1 MCYIFEFNY
10 QLPLLAIGYGINLF
24 SSMEKFKIVVILLV
38 LLFAQKVHCEQ
49 NNAEQPNACQNERE
63 DELSFETNEFFLYN
77 PGDLPSA
84 QVLFNIIPEAS
95 SSSLANNKI
104 KDSGFGLFHSNA
116 KINHK
121 LSIHKDSVFTRYCS
135 VFGQI
140 YLKTACFR
148 L

>member
-1 MCYIFEFNY
+1 
-10 QLPLLAIGYGINLF
+10 
-24 SSMEKFKIVVILLV
+24 MEKFKIVVISLV
-38 LLFAQKVHCEQ
+38 LLFTQKVHCEQ
-49 NNAEQPNACQNERE
+49 NNAKQPFACQNERG
-63 DELSFETNEFFLYN
+63 DKLSFETNEFFLYN

-84 QVLFNIIPEAS
+84 QVFFNIIPEAS
-95 SSSLANNKI
+95 SSSIANKKI
-104 KDSGFGLFHSNA
+104 KDSGFELFLSNT

-121 LSIHKDSVFTRYCS
+121 LSIHQDSVFSRYCS

>member
-1 MCYIFEFNY
+1 
-10 QLPLLAIGYGINLF
+10 
-24 SSMEKFKIVVILLV
+24 MEKFKIVVILLV

-49 NNAEQPNACQNERE
+49 NNAEQPFACQNERG
-63 DELSFETNEFFLYN
+63 DMLSFETNEFSRYN
-77 PGDLPSA
+77 PGELPTA
-84 QVLFNIIPEAS
+84 QIFFNIIPEAS
-95 SSSLANNKI
+95 TSSLANNKI
-104 KDSGFGLFHSNA
+104 KESGFELFHSNT

-121 LSIHKDSVFTRYCS
+121 LSIHQDSVFSRYCS

>member
-1 MCYIFEFNY
+1 MNKIKLVFIIF
-10 QLPLLAIGYGINLF
+10 I
-24 SSMEKFKIVVILLV
+24 
-38 LLFAQKVHCEQ
+38 LLFAQKAYCEQ
-49 NNAEQPNACQNERE
+49 NNADFPFAQNDR
-63 DELSFETNEFFLYN
+63 DNKLSFETNEFFLYN

-84 QVLFNIIPEAS
+84 QVFFNIIPEAS

-104 KDSGFGLFHSNA
+104 KDSGFELFHSNT

-121 LSIHKDSVFTRYCS
+121 LSIYQDSVFSRYCS